1 MLCLR
6 TGLYFPSL
14 AIFYYIADAT
24 VKLDG
29 RLQEQ
34 VSFVQGDP
42 S

>member
-14 AIFYYIADAT
+14 AIFYYVVDAT

-29 RLQEQ
+29 AASSGEPKSLL
-34 VSFVQGDP
+34 
-42 S
+42 